1 MGDSTKEQA
10 TRSLPLLDAGSSE
23 RADAARNRNR
33 ILTAAHGLVR
43 ERGTDALTM
52 DAVATAAG
60 VGVGTVYRRFGDL
73 GKLAHALV
81 DDGERV
87 FQERFLSGPPP
98 LGPGVPAD
106 ERVRAFLHA
115 YVDRLTDE
123 AGLLAVAETVTPTA
137 RYTSGAYAV
146 HHAHLAA
153 LLRALLP
160 EADAHYL
167 ADALLAPLAAGLV
180 LHHQQAGVTAERT
193 KAGLDQL
200 LRGIADGAG

>member
-1 MGDSTKEQA
+1 MGDSMRERA
-10 TRSLPLLDAGSSE
+10 TRRLPLLDTAPAE
-23 RADAARNRNR
+23 RADAARNRHR
-33 ILTAAHGLVR
+33 ILTAAHELVR

-81 DDGERV
+81 DDGERA
-87 FQERFLSGPPP
+87 FQTRFLSGPPP
-98 LGPGVPAD
+98 LGPGAPAS

-137 RYTSGAYAV
+137 RYTSGAYTV

-153 LLRALLP
+153 LLRSVAP
-160 EADAHYL
+160 RADAHYL

-180 LHHQQAGVTAERT
+180 LHHQRAGVTAERT